1 MMMNTAS
8 SKQNHNQFAD
18 STELAHIPG
27 DLGYPLIGR
36 LPAMLKSVTGLAQDH
51 YTRFGPVSRFAV
63 AHLSNAVMLLGPD
76 NVQRMLIDKNREFS
90 VEKGYEHAITAFF
103 GRGLLTYDFDEH
115 RVQRRI
121 LQTSFKTAAMR
132 TYVDMMMPIILRD
145 IDQRWQYHDQFV
157 FFPHIKR
164 LLLDTASE
172 LFFGV
177 TSSSNETECLTQAF
191 LDIVDGQMGLFRV
204 KLPGFKYHKGMRAR
218 RTLEASIAALIP
230 GRRGSDGSDMLT
242 HMCNAQKDD
251 GSYFSDDEIIQ
262 HANFLLFAA
271 HDTTTSA
278 LSHVMY
284 YLGRDTELQNRA
296 RAECQALGR
305 ATLAYDDLDQLD
317 VLDRI
322 FKESL
327 RMHPSAP
334 LQLRSTTCAIEIDG
348 YAIPAYT
355 QVCSVPSFSHF
366 MPEYWS
372 EPTTFDPDR
381 FSEDRAEHKRHAF
394 AYTPFGG
401 GAHKCIGMHFAI
413 MNAKLFL
420 FLFLNRYKFRLA
432 DHASGKMQTIPLP
445 KPADGAPLVVEKL

>member
-1 MMMNTAS
+1 MTNTVPS
-8 SKQNHNQFAD
+8 THSHVEFKD
-18 STELAHIPG
+18 STDLGHIPG

-36 LPAMLKSVTGLAQDH
+36 LPEMLKSVTGLAQDQ

-63 AHLSNAVMLLGPD
+63 AHLQNAIMLLGPD
-76 NVQRMLIDKNREFS
+76 NVQRMLMDKNREFS
-90 VEKGYEHAITAFF
+90 VEKGYEHALTTFF

-121 LQTSFKTAAMR
+121 LQTSFKTPAMR
-132 TYVDMMMPIILRD
+132 SYVDMMTPIILRD
-145 IDQRWQYHDQFV
+145 INQRWQYDDQFV

-164 LLLDTASE
+164 LLLDIASE
-172 LFFGV
+172 VFFGV
-177 TSSSNETECLTQAF
+177 TSSSSETERLTQAF

-204 KLPGFKYHKGMRAR
+204 ELPGFKFHKGMRAR

-242 HMCNAQKDD
+242 HMCNAQKED
-251 GSYFSDDEIIQ
+251 GSYFSDEEIIH

-284 YLGRDTELQNRA
+284 YLGRDPEWQHRA
-296 RAECQALGR
+296 RAECRALGKE
-305 ATLAYDDLDQLD
+305 TPAYEDLDQL
-317 VLDRI
+317 VILDRI

-334 LQLRSTTCAIEIDG
+334 MQLRRTTCAINIDG
-348 YAIPAYT
+348 FDIPAYT
-355 QVCSVPSFSHF
+355 QVCTVPSFSHF
-366 MPEYWS
+366 MSEYWS
-372 EPTTFDPDR
+372 NPTSFDPDR
-381 FSEDRAEHKRHAF
+381 FTAERAEHKSHSF

-420 FLFLNRYKFRLA
+420 FLFLNRYTFRLA
-432 DHASGKMQTIPLP
+432 DHASSKMQTVPLP
-445 KPADGAPLVVEKL
+445 KPADGVPLIVEKI